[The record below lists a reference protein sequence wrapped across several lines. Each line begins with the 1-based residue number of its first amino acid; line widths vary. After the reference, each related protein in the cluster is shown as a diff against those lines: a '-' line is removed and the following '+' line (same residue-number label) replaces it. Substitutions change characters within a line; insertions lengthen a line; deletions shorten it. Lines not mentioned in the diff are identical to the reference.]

1 MAKKKLFISDQRM
14 LILMDWAIDAGLAK
28 NSREYCS
35 KIKFERNSLSNVK
48 TGHQSFTKQQIFNAC
63 ILTGASAD
71 YIFGFTNTIKRGGS
85 KKPIEML
92 REAVMAVEGELIS
105 KS

>member
-14 LILMDWAIDAGLAK
+14 LTLMDWAINAGFAK
-28 NSREYCS
+28 TSREYCT

-63 ILTGASAD
+63 LLTGASAD
-71 YIFGFTNTIKRGGS
+71 YIFGFTNSIKRNGS
-85 KKPIEML
+85 KKPLDML
-92 REAVMAVEGELIS
+92 REAVMAVEEEMIS
-105 KS
+105 RK